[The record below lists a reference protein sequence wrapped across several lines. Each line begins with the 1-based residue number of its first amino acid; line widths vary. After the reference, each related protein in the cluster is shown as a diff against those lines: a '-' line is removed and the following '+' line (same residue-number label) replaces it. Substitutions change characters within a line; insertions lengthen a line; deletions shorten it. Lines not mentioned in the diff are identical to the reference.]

1 VTPRP
6 DAGPDATAPVTDHAP
21 DPAPPLRVARV
32 VVEVEPL
39 HLDRPFD
46 YRVPDDLELVPGQRV
61 QVVFGGRMVRGLVVE
76 VADRTEVDPARLLP
90 VRRALGDHV
99 WVRDHELG
107 VLRWAADRFGAPLAD
122 VVRHALPSRTIDV
135 ERRAAE
141 AGWFPPGAA
150 RRPSSDPAPPADLL
164 DAAWAVYGGSG
175 RELRQAVAGGHGSF
189 LWRPLPGEDVAA
201 RLAELTQLCLAGDRD
216 VLVVVPDPAS
226 PVADAV
232 VAAAGDLAIDLRGS
246 PSPRVQYR
254 RWLEARCGAA
264 RVVVGE
270 RGAAWVPVDRLGLA
284 VVLDEASPALKE
296 RRSPRHHAR
305 EVVLERARR
314 TGAVGLAVGTVPS
327 AVAWRL
333 LRARRLTAVTPSREE
348 ERRARPRVQ
357 VVTGETGHARARLP
371 HEALQALRTAT
382 EGGAYG
388 VLLAGRRGEG
398 RALVCAECGERHPC
412 PVCASSLTIV
422 RGGPF
427 CWGCGWHA
435 ARRSPCPACRSTR
448 VIALAAGTSRFAAEL
463 RRGLDA
469 PVAVLEGYAQTAPSP
484 PAVLVM
490 TRGSVLDTPPGPVGA
505 VVLPD
510 LDDALARPSLD
521 AAEDALRLA
530 VAVAGWTVHGRRRT
544 DPGTVVVPTRDPDHH
559 AVRALAGWDL
569 GAFWRTEVSIRTPLR
584 FPPVAHALRLEVRTD
599 DPMQVL
605 TAVRAALPEA
615 DDVLGPIPIED
626 RQGLLVKTD
635 DRDAALAALRPLREA
650 WSKAGVDAR
659 LDVDPVDS
667 L

>member
-1 VTPRP
+1 VTS
-6 DAGPDATAPVTDHAP
+6 AP
-21 DPAPPLRVARV
+21 DGAGPLRVARV

-46 YRVPDDLELVPGQRV
+46 YRIPDDLDVVAGQRV

-76 VADRTEVDPARLLP
+76 VTDRTDVDVARLLP
-90 VRRALGDHV
+90 LRRVLGEHV
-99 WVRDHELG
+99 WVREPELG
-107 VLRWAADRFGAPLAD
+107 ALRWAADRFGAPLAD
-122 VVRHALPSRTIDV
+122 VIRHALPSRTIDV

-141 AGWFPPGAA
+141 AGWFPPGVA
-150 RRPSSDPAPPADLL
+150 RRPSSDPAPADDLL
-164 DAAWAVYGGSG
+164 DSSWEVYGTTG
-175 RELRQAVAGGHGSF
+175 RGLREAVAAGHGSF

-232 VAAAGDLAIDLRGS
+232 VAAAGDLAVDLRGS

-254 RWLEARCGAA
+254 RWLEARCGVA

-270 RGAAWVPVDRLGLA
+270 RGAAWTPVDRLGLA

-314 TGAVGLAVGTVPS
+314 AGAVGLAVGTVPS

-333 LRARRLTAVTPSREE
+333 LRERRLTAVTPSREA

-357 VVTGETGHARARLP
+357 VVSGDTGHARARLP
-371 HEALQALRTAT
+371 HEAMRALREAT
-382 EGGAYG
+382 DGGLYG

-398 RALVCAECGERHPC
+398 RALVCAGCGERHPC
-412 PVCASSLTIV
+412 PTCASSLTIV

-427 CWGCGWHA
+427 CWGCGWR
-435 ARRSPCPACRSTR
+435 ARRVEPCRACRSTR
-448 VIALAAGTSRFAAEL
+448 VVALAAGTARFATEL
-463 RRGLDA
+463 RRGLDT
-469 PVAVLEGYAQTAPSP
+469 PVAVLEGYAQTAPPP

-490 TRGSVLDTPPGPVGA
+490 TRGSVLDQPPGPVGA

-530 VAVAGWTVHGRRRT
+530 VAVAGWTVHGRHRT
-544 DPGTVVVPTRDPDHH
+544 TPGTVVVPTRDPEHH
-559 AVRALAGWDL
+559 AVQALAAWDL
-569 GAFWRTEVSIRTPLR
+569 GAFWRTEVSLRTPLR
-584 FPPVAHALRLEVRTD
+584 FPPVAHAFRLEVATD
-599 DPMQVL
+599 EPL
-605 TAVRAALPEA
+605 ALLGAVRASLPDGA
-615 DDVLGPIPIED
+615 DVLGPIPVED
-626 RQGLLVKTD
+626 RHGLLIKSE
-635 DRDAALAALRPLREA
+635 DRDTVLDALRPLRES